1 MAAVSARTRCAESSA
16 GRWADRFED
25 SSSSAASAP
34 AGSVVWGVAMLDAG
48 QRVTGM
54 IGPFASAT
62 AAEDHARAHCR
73 GPWTVAPMLCLPL
86 PDGTQVR

>member
-1 MAAVSARTRCAESSA
+1 
-16 GRWADRFED
+16 
-25 SSSSAASAP
+25 
-34 AGSVVWGVAMLDAG
+34 MLDAG